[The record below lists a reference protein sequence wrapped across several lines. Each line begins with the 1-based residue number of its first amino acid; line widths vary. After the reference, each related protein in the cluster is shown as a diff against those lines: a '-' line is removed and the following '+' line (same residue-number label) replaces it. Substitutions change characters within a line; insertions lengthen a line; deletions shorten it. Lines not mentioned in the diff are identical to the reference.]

1 MERRRRER
9 DFDHVLRVR
18 AGRALY
24 LVQAEVIGP
33 KRGPG
38 AVEAAGVVD
47 RQVRLELARPGEDVG
62 LIDPV
67 FDDPPELGV
76 ARAIAP
82 GVHHTGKS
90 KSETPP
96 CPPAYEAETPSR
108 TGAGDMRLAAWA
120 PLVGGR
126 RRTKVLPFPSSLN
139 SSLSEPP
146 CRSASSRLMKRPS
159 PVPGCGPRPGSS
171 IRKKRSKILS
181 CLSRAMPMP
190 RSSMIRAGPPSLPP
204 VSRPHGGPRRE

>member
-82 GVHHTGKS
+82 GVHHTGNRNRG
-90 KSETPP
+90 P
-96 CPPAYEAETPSR
+96 PPALPLT
-108 TGAGDMRLAAWA
+108 RL
-120 PLVGGR
+120 R
-126 RRTKVLPFPSSLN
+126 RPR
-139 SSLSEPP
+139 EP
-146 CRSASSRLMKRPS
+146 
-159 PVPGCGPRPGSS
+159 GP
-171 IRKKRSKILS
+171 
-181 CLSRAMPMP
+181 AT
-190 RSSMIRAGPPSLPP
+190 
-204 VSRPHGGPRRE
+204 